1 MPITNTPKLTEENKK
16 WIKAHSDK
24 FTAREISDWM
34 QVAETVIRSYCRDNS
49 LSIKKPDGN
58 YTPPES
64 IYFNVDA
71 YFKSNFWI

>member
-1 MPITNTPKLTEENKK
+1 MPITNTPVLTEENKK
-16 WIKAHSDK
+16 WLSSHSAK

-34 QVAETVIRSYCRDNS
+34 RIDEKVIRSYCAYHK
-49 LSIKKPDGN
+49 LEVKKPDGN